1 MNSTEFPPQETFYSK
16 LKQEGISDED
26 YLNAKKV
33 FDNDCKTFADY
44 TIMYLKQDVKLLAKV
59 FEKFRDKCIDE
70 YKIDPCYRY
79 SSPGLSWICGS
90 KFTEQRLKHYQKD
103 TYDILLMIEKG
114 IRCGIA
120 SILGDRYVKPWNRYT
135 QPEHY
140 EINKLCKLLDI
151 MDFDPLHSMAFDS
164 NKAQEDYLLYYD
176 FNSLYPSCMVEE
188 LPIGEFIKCNDLLY
202 ETTKDGDFG
211 VIYEINIKYS
221 NDLKQK
227 TEVFPYFPEISKSY
241 TEEFTNYQEVN
252 KPNKYKPLEKLMLT
266 LHDKN
271 NYVIEGRML
280 DWYLNNGVK
289 LEDITFLKKIKY
301 EKSKWLKPY
310 IEYNVKKRD
319 EAKANN
325 DKFGEMFYKLMSN
338 SFYGKT
344 LENVRNRQDVEI
356 VNKLDRCKQLVGKAT
371 YKSTSIFSN
380 NLVAIHNYR
389 SVFKQDKFNYIGF
402 VILELSKLKIYE
414 FVYNVLKP
422 IYNNN
427 FSLCYM
433 DTDGLHIHLKDD
445 PNKMK
450 EYIGSKLGQ
459 MKDELKNEYI
469 TEAIFLAPK
478 VYYFETTKEQ
488 TLKAKGVTKPSQK
501 HQLNRDDY
509 YNALFNNEN
518 KYVEQFK
525 LRSIKHD
532 MNIVNEKK
540 LALSPFD
547 DKRIVDGVKTKPYG
561 SNI

>member
-1 MNSTEFPPQETFYSK
+1 MKTTEFPPQETFYSK

-26 YLNAKKV
+26 YIKAKEV
-33 FDNDCKTFADY
+33 FDNNCKTFADY
-44 TIMYLKQDVKLLAKV
+44 TIMYLKQDVKLLSDV
-59 FEKFRDKCIDE
+59 FEKLRDKCINE

-114 IRCGIA
+114 TRGGIA
-120 SILGDRYVKPWNRYT
+120 TILGDRYVKPWNRYT
-135 QPEHY
+135 QPEHH
-140 EINKLCKLLDI
+140 EINKLCTLLHNSVYSS
-151 MDFDPLHSMAFDS
+151 LTKENEAHQ
-164 NKAQEDYLLYYD
+164 AQEDYLLYYD
-176 FNSLYPSCMVEE
+176 FNSLYASFMVED
-188 LPIGEFIKCNDLLY
+188 LPIGDFFKCNDLLY
-202 ETTKDGDFG
+202 EITKDEDFG
-211 VIYEINIKYS
+211 IIYEINIKYN

-227 TEVFPYFPEISKSY
+227 TEVFPYFPENSIPY
-241 TEEFTNYQEVN
+241 TEQFTDDQEKN

-266 LHDKN
+266 LHNKN

-280 DWYLNNGVK
+280 DWYLNNGVN
-289 LEDITFLKKIKY
+289 LEDITILNKIKY
-301 EKSKWLKPY
+301 GKSKWLKPY
-310 IEYNVKKRD
+310 IEFNVKKRE

-356 VNKLDRCKQLVGKAT
+356 VNKLDRYKQLAGKPT
-371 YKSTSIFSN
+371 YKSTSIFSK
-380 NLVAIHNYR
+380 NLAAVHNYR

-433 DTDGLHIHLKDD
+433 DTDSLHIHLKDD
-445 PNKMK
+445 PNEMK

-459 MKDELKNEYI
+459 MKDALKNEYI

-488 TLKAKGVTKPSQK
+488 TLKAKGVTKSSQK

-509 YNALFNNEN
+509 YNALFNNES
-518 KYVEQFK
+518 KYVEQFR
-525 LRSIKHD
+525 LRSNKHD
-532 MNIVNEKK
+532 INIVNEKK

-561 SNI
+561 LNT

>member
-1 MNSTEFPPQETFYSK
+1 
-16 LKQEGISDED
+16 
-26 YLNAKKV
+26 
-33 FDNDCKTFADY
+33 
-44 TIMYLKQDVKLLAKV
+44 
-59 FEKFRDKCIDE
+59 
-70 YKIDPCYRY
+70 
-79 SSPGLSWICGS
+79 
-90 KFTEQRLKHYQKD
+90 
-103 TYDILLMIEKG
+103 
-114 IRCGIA
+114 
-120 SILGDRYVKPWNRYT
+120 
-135 QPEHY
+135 
-140 EINKLCKLLDI
+140 
-151 MDFDPLHSMAFDS
+151 
-164 NKAQEDYLLYYD
+164 
-176 FNSLYPSCMVEE
+176 MVED

-202 ETTKDGDFG
+202 EITKDEDFG
-211 VIYEINIKYS
+211 IIYEINIKYN

-227 TEVFPYFPEISKSY
+227 TEVFPYFPENSIPY
-241 TEEFTNYQEVN
+241 TEEFTDYQEVN

-266 LHDKN
+266 LHNKN

-289 LEDITFLKKIKY
+289 LEDITILNKIKY

-310 IEYNVKKRD
+310 IEYDVKKRD

-356 VNKLDRCKQLVGKAT
+356 VNKLDRYKQLAGKPT

-380 NLVAIHNYR
+380 NLAAVHNYR
-389 SVFKQDKFNYIGF
+389 SVVEQDKFNYIGF

-433 DTDGLHIHLKDD
+433 DTDSLHIRLKDD

-469 TEAIFLAPK
+469 TEAIFLA
-478 VYYFETTKEQ
+478 TK
-488 TLKAKGVTKPSQK
+488 
-501 HQLNRDDY
+501 
-509 YNALFNNEN
+509 
-518 KYVEQFK
+518 
-525 LRSIKHD
+525 
-532 MNIVNEKK
+532 
-540 LALSPFD
+540 
-547 DKRIVDGVKTKPYG
+547 
-561 SNI
+561 